1 MARKNRGTDS
11 TKFVSASLPGA
22 YFPPILSDRQRQV
35 VLDPK
40 NNNVSITSLHLDN
53 IVDKEGENNDEEG
66 ENNDEEGEDSDD
78 RDPLVKIMG
87 KVRKMI
93 AAANNTTRGQ
103 YDMAQAL
110 ITKITQDYQI
120 Y

>member
-66 ENNDEEGEDSDD
+66 EDSDD